1 MFPPKAGAALGTSD
15 RSGALLLV
23 VQNTPAPPP
32 RVSPIEEKCLTA
44 WRGRTVYTGPREPLN
59 LDEKSGQRFIK
70 SILHDM
76 MCEVSEVIRE
86 LKNSKKH
93 RAAEVTQFDRAAY
106 LEEICD
112 VQKFVL
118 EVLLL
123 SGITPEEFKEAYFK
137 KSDINIKRINEGY

>member
-1 MFPPKAGAALGTSD
+1 MSDTFRLFWEDQAAFM
-15 RSGALLLV
+15 RLLV
-23 VQNTPAPPP
+23 
-32 RVSPIEEKCLTA
+32 EK
-44 WRGRTVYTGPREPLN
+44 RGFPKFPLN